1 MENLQLLTIIAE
13 EALAELLEDE
23 IVELGAKGY
32 TASQVSGK
40 SLGNVRNNPWEG
52 ENVKIETIV
61 PAPVCQKILEHL
73 KGKYLER
80 YALIAFYYPVN
91 VIRTHHFM

>member
-1 MENLQLLTIIAE
+1 MENLHLLTIVAE
-13 EALAELLEDE
+13 EALTATLEME
-23 IVELGAKGY
+23 IQTLGAKGY

-40 SLGNVRNNPWEG
+40 SLGNVRDNPWEG

-61 PAPVCQKILEHL
+61 SAVVCEKILTHVKE
-73 KGKYLER
+73 KYLDR
-80 YALIAFYYPVN
+80 YALIAFHFPVN